1 MLNSF
6 PEWLFHLAKSNAQ
19 GFNFST
25 SSAILVFGFVFFFFF
40 LITAIPVGIK
50 QYVIL
55 AFICICLMINN
66 AVHLLMC
73 LLATCMPSL
82 ENVHS
87 SPVPGFELD
96 CFVVVEL

>member
-1 MLNSF
+1 MHKVSIFQHPQQYLC
-6 PEWLFHLAKSNAQ
+6 
-19 GFNFST
+19 
-25 SSAILVFGFVFFFFF
+25 LVFFFFFF

-50 QYVIL
+50 QHVIL

-73 LLATCMPSL
+73 LLATRMPSL